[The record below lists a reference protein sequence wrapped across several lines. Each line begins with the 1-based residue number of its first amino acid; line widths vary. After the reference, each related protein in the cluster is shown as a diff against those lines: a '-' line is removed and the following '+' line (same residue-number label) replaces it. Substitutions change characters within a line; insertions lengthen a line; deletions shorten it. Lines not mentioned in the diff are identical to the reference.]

1 MLGLVLGGGGAKGSY
16 QIGVWKALKELDI
29 PIDLVVGTSIGSLNA
44 AFVAQGDYEKAL
56 TMWNTFDA
64 GKMFDIEGYD
74 KLDTNEKLLASM
86 HIFAKDFIHEGGIEA
101 TEYKKAIQKFVDEK
115 KVRAS
120 SIQFGLVTYDLS
132 NQKPVEIPLS
142 EIKTGQLTDYI
153 MASSAIIPAVKPYE
167 IDGVKYI
174 DGGFYDVVP
183 MNLALVMGATEL
195 IAVDLSAVGV
205 VKKTDHPENIGRLRY
220 IKPYWDLGSV
230 LIFEDRVVQRNIA
243 LGYFDTLK
251 SFGAYDGRAYTFIK
265 EKTDKHIETRM
276 REILGAQTETM
287 SLKKS
292 RFSLA
297 DSITESKWKSLSKE
311 HTTVNGKKLSDLLL
325 CVEIVAEMLKIDPTK
340 IYTLESMNH
349 KIRQKLSSITLDTE
363 RKNAKSILTKLT
375 NDLSTIAD
383 EGARLKYFAREI
395 QKSLKAGDDFRIQ
408 KLAPVFTK
416 EFFGGLYIAVC
427 DLL

>member
-86 HIFAKDFIHEGGIEA
+86 HIFAKDFIHEGGMEA
-101 TEYKKAIQKFVDEK
+101 AEYKKAIQKYIDEK

-120 SIQFGLVTYDLS
+120 SIQYGVVTYDLT

-142 EIKTGQLTDYI
+142 EIKKGQLTDYI
-153 MASSAIIPAVKPYE
+153 MASSAIIPAVRPYE

-183 MNLALVMGATEL
+183 INLALVMGATEL

-205 VKKTDHPENIGRLRY
+205 VKKTDQPEQIGQLRY

-230 LIFEDRVVQRNIA
+230 LIFEDKVVQRNIA
-243 LGYFDTLK
+243 LGYFDALK
-251 SFGAYDGRAYTFIK
+251 SYGAYDGRAYTFIK
-265 EKTDKHIETRM
+265 EKNGKHIETRM

-340 IYTLESMNH
+340 IYTLESMNS
-349 KIRQKLSSITLDTE
+349 KIKQKLSSIPLDTE
-363 RKNAKSILTKLT
+363 RKNTKSILTKLT
-375 NDLSTIAD
+375 NDLSTMAD
-383 EGARLKYFAREI
+383 EGARLKYFASEI